1 VATEAMTGSL
11 EGVGVLV
18 TRAEHQAGPL
28 CARIEAAGGT
38 VITFPAIAIG
48 AVPDAAPARA
58 RFAELAHYD
67 IVIFV
72 SANAVEW
79 ALRTGLQ
86 PQALRNSRL
95 AAIGRATAAAL
106 AEHGLE
112 VGIQPRAR
120 YDSEGLLAEAAL
132 QHVAGQRILII
143 RGQGGR
149 QHLAHVL
156 RQRGA
161 EVDHA
166 EVYRRWRPAA
176 DSAPLLAAWQ
186 AGRIQVVTVTSREV
200 LDSLWHMLPE
210 EGRQRLRAT
219 PLVVIG
225 ERTAALA
232 RSLGFKH
239 TALIA
244 DPASDDGLVLAL
256 QRWRAQ
262 VGPQPH

>member
-1 VATEAMTGSL
+1 MTGSL
-11 EGVGVLV
+11 DGVGVLV

-28 CARIEAAGGT
+28 RARIEAVGGT
-38 VITFPAIAIG
+38 VITFPAIAIE
-48 AVPDAAPARA
+48 AMPDTAPARA
-58 RFAELAHYD
+58 RFAALAHYD

-79 ALRTGLQ
+79 ALRAGLQ
-86 PQALRNSRL
+86 LQALRGCRL

-106 AEHGLE
+106 AGHGLE
-112 VGIQPRAR
+112 VSIQPRTR
-120 YDSEGLLAEAAL
+120 YDSEGLLAEAAM
-132 QHVAGQRILII
+132 QHIAGQHILII

-149 QHLAHVL
+149 QHLAEVL

-161 EVDHA
+161 EVDYA
-166 EVYRRWRPAA
+166 EVYRRWRPVV
-176 DSAPLLAAWQ
+176 DSALLLNAWQ
-186 AGRIQVVTVTSREV
+186 EGRIQVVTVTSREV
-200 LDSLWHMLPE
+200 LDNLWHMLPE
-210 EGRQRLRAT
+210 EGRQWLRTT

-262 VGPQPH
+262 TGQQPH